1 MTGKEASNQNFI
13 RIVAL
18 TIVVVGAVGSLYF
31 MFNAGRHQKSILL
44 IALFMVWV
52 LSPFV
57 IFIFANK
64 ISNRWTVPA
73 RATLY
78 WATIVLA
85 VGSLI
90 VYSGTFNTAQ
100 TKPASIFLIVPFIS
114 WLLIL
119 AVALVVRRLSRKTN

>member
-44 IALFMVWV
+44 IALFTAWV